1 MRAIREYHGLQGGV
15 CEVEE
20 EAETEGAE
28 EQETTLAQQI
38 RHALGQA
45 HDAQREGNLS
55 LAAQHHKTASRLR
68 DEMEQQGRG
77 RSGEQQARSDAE
89 SAMNTSNAR
98 AAKETESGAGAS
110 ERVAQER
117 REQQVGASEYGEE
130 TTRESEEES
139 AREQQPWGTEETQ
152 EGGGTDT
159 YETGRE
165 EDGWHAR
172 GSKDC
177 ARRGRTSE

>member
-1 MRAIREYHGLQGGV
+1 MRRALDRALAPENRHDRNDNHGDGVHYRQGQRYEYSHSHGSTGGYAHGISGVHDKPDQRQG
-15 CEVEE
+15 
-20 EAETEGAE
+20 A
-28 EQETTLAQQI
+28 QES
-38 RHALGQA
+38 RPRVH
-45 HDAQREGNLS
+45 
-55 LAAQHHKTASRLR
+55 TAR
-68 DEMEQQGRG
+68 
-77 RSGEQQARSDAE
+77 
-89 SAMNTSNAR
+89 
-98 AAKETESGAGAS
+98 AS

-117 REQQVGASEYGEE
+117 REQQGGASEYGEE

-139 AREQQPWGTEETQ
+139 ALEQQPWGTEETQ